1 MDQQAT
7 ALIKFKHCDFSEHYA
22 EAASVY
28 DAAEST
34 AWIAPFTMAQKDYW
48 ARQPSIY
55 APQWL
60 TVSLLNYG
68 ITYASL
74 SGRAFNQYADDLA
87 AKRNTAI
94 YDSAKS
100 AFDACMAGGASTPA
114 AQETEPG
121 FRLAV
126 QTRLEGG
133 SVSVGASSS
142 DGLSAQINVPFTPS
156 NPANAADTLDWKPF
170 YRLGPI
176 SWAVCSPA
184 LWTMELWW
192 NFYSNYP
199 IQLRTPSSGLIVI
212 SLPWFTTI
220 SADTVQYISAPEG
233 YILQDPGSL
242 NANFSALVSSLDFVV
257 TRHVYLPDGAHLV
270 HSVHYSGGVTVGGID
285 SKTVYLDFEVPINAD
300 IQESG
305 WVEIY
310 YVIELYTIGTVYE
323 LNSDIE
329 QIVDM
334 NGVVRPRRV
343 VAGAEEYMGSSSY
356 PPTGFNR
363 VMESYY
369 FLKLNLGAVVITTA
383 APAPIVYLFHI
394 GDRPVI
400 NSNISLVFSRDYYL
414 DNVFSYLP
422 VSTYGPAELSFP
434 LNVFWGGVGNSI
446 MLDIPI
452 VERVSLVYVAP
463 DPDEGVIGGHFLE
476 SAPTA
481 HVFNSPSSDPFKI
494 QVTGHD
500 LLIRVTSMSNTSAP
514 GGMIPLPDFRIL

>member
-1 MDQQAT
+1 MAQQAT

-28 DAAEST
+28 DAADPT
-34 AWIAPFTMAQKDYW
+34 AWVAPFTMAQKDYW

-94 YDSAKS
+94 YDSAQS
-100 AFDACMAGGASTPA
+100 AFDTCMAGGASTPA

-133 SVSVGASSS
+133 SVSAGASSS
-142 DGLSAQINVPFTPS
+142 AGLSAQINVPFTPS

-192 NFYSNYP
+192 NFYSNYL
-199 IQLRTPSSGLIVI
+199 IQLHTPSSGLVAI

-220 SADTVQYISAPEG
+220 SADTVQYISAPDG
-233 YILQDPGSL
+233 YTLQDPGNL

-257 TRHVYLPDGAHLV
+257 TRHVYLPDGAHLM
-270 HSVHYSGGVTVGGID
+270 HSVRYSGGVTVGGID
-285 SKTVYLDFEVPINAD
+285 SKAVYLNFEVPINVD
-300 IQESG
+300 VQESG

-310 YVIELYTIGTVYE
+310 YVIELYTVATVYE
-323 LNSDIE
+323 LNNEIE
-329 QIVDM
+329 KIVDM
-334 NGVVRPRRV
+334 NGVVHPRRV
-343 VAGAEEYMGSSSY
+343 VVGIEEYSGSSTY
-356 PPTGFNR
+356 PPTGFNS

-369 FLKLNLGAVVITTA
+369 FLKLNLGAVVITSDSVLVVG
-383 APAPIVYLFHI
+383 VYLFHI
-394 GDRPVI
+394 GEPPALNI
-400 NSNISLVFSRDYYL
+400 NAYLGYHRFHYL
-414 DNVFSYLP
+414 DNVYTEIP
-422 VSTYGPAELSFP
+422 DGPYGPDVQSFP
-434 LNVFWGGVGNSI
+434 LVIDLSDSI
-446 MLDIPI
+446 LLDIPI
-452 VERVSLVYVAP
+452 VERVDLSYVPP
-463 DPDEGVIGGHFLE
+463 DAENGIPGGMILQ
-476 SAPTA
+476 SGPTS
-481 HVFNSPSSDPFKI
+481 HVFNSPTTDPFYL
-494 QVTGHD
+494 QVTGHN
-500 LLIRVTSMSNTSAP
+500 LILRVSGFGQKGTPVPNAMPMA
-514 GGMIPLPDFRIL
+514 DFRML